1 MIKLRDLF
9 KWERLGARAAK
20 SMKSPRDGILVAA
33 RNLSQL
39 NSSFRSDINLPPIN
53 GLAKSLG
60 AREIY
65 KYLVPTGLIKLYQC
79 CGIDLSNFVDYTDC
93 KSPAI

>member
-1 MIKLRDLF
+1 
-9 KWERLGARAAK
+9 
-20 SMKSPRDGILVAA
+20 MKSRRDGILVAA

-65 KYLVPTGLIKLYQC
+65 KYLVPTGLAEYKRIL
-79 CGIDLSNFVDYTDC
+79 LSSNFGAKVLLECFD
-93 KSPAI
+93 KAPMNFIHFFVA